1 LSKRFHTLTVVIAVL
16 LVPSLIFAGVQHKFA
31 VSKAVAKDNTV
42 VVPLVVTNEAHLT
55 AIDIPLKF
63 SEGVTLLKVDFDF
76 DDCDVS
82 YFDLKAAN
90 INNAERTVVIG
101 LMPQLS
107 STYKPELKAGVNRV
121 ANLVFEVNDP
131 TVTEV
136 KIETVELKN
145 PDHFLIFVYHDW
157 DQNGIP
163 HIRMESPEF
172 EPVTVALSGLSQ
184 NSGPEVPDV
193 FALNQNYP
201 NPFNPSTEISFD
213 LPVASHVELT
223 IYNVLGQKVETLV
236 DREMEARSHTVTW
249 NADPYS
255 TGVYF
260 YRITA
265 KDFTETKK
273 MLMLK

>member
-1 LSKRFHTLTVVIAVL
+1 MSKRFHTLTVVIAVL
-16 LVPSLIFAGVQHKFA
+16 LVPSLIFAGVQHKFT
-31 VSKAVAKDNTV
+31 VSKAVAKDNAV
-42 VVPLVVTNEAHLT
+42 VVPLVITNEAHLV

-63 SEGVTLLKVDFDF
+63 SEGVTLREVDFDF
-76 DDCDVS
+76 DESRVS

-90 INNAERTVVIG
+90 INNEKRTVVIG
-101 LMPQLS
+101 LLVQMSP
-107 STYKPELKAGVNRV
+107 TYKPELEAGVNRV

-131 TVTEV
+131 SVTEV

-145 PDHFLIFVYHDW
+145 PDHSLIFVYHDW
-157 DQNGIP
+157 DQNGVP

-172 EPVTVALSGLSQ
+172 EPVTVALSGLY
-184 NSGPEVPDV
+184 SGPEVPDV

-213 LPVASHVELT
+213 LPTASHVELT
-223 IYNVLGQKVETLV
+223 IYNILGQKVETLI
-236 DREMEARSHTVTW
+236 DGQMEAKRGHTVTW
-249 NADPYS
+249 DASPYS
-255 TGVYF
+255 SGVYF
-260 YRITA
+260 YRISA

>member
-1 LSKRFHTLTVVIAVL
+1 MSKRFHTLTIVVAVL
-16 LVPSLIFAGVQHKFA
+16 LVPSLIFAGVQHRFA
-31 VSKAVAKDNTV
+31 VSKAVANDNTV
-42 VVPLVVTNEAHLT
+42 VVPLVVTNEAHLV

-63 SEGVTLLKVDFDF
+63 SEGVTLLEVDFDF
-76 DDCDVS
+76 EECQVS

-90 INNAERTVVIG
+90 INNEERTVVIG
-101 LMPQLS
+101 LLPQLS
-107 STYKPELKAGVNRV
+107 ANYKPELKAGVNRV
-121 ANLVFEVNDP
+121 ANLVFEVNNP
-131 TVTEV
+131 SVTEI
-136 KIETVELKN
+136 KIEAVELKN
-145 PDHFLIFVYHDW
+145 PDHSLIFVYHDW
-157 DQNGIP
+157 DQNGVP

-172 EPVTVALSGLSQ
+172 EPVTVALSGLY
-184 NSGPEVPDV
+184 SGPEVPDV

-213 LPVASHVELT
+213 LPTASHVELT
-223 IYNVLGQKVETLV
+223 IYNILGQKVETLV
-236 DREMEARSHTVTW
+236 DGERDAGSHTVTW

>member
-1 LSKRFHTLTVVIAVL
+1 MSKRFHTLTIVIAVL
-16 LVPSLIFAGVQHKFA
+16 LVPSVIFAGAQHKFA
-31 VSKAVAKDNTV
+31 VSKAVAKDNVV

-55 AIDIPLKF
+55 AMDIPLKF
-63 SEGVTLLKVDFDF
+63 SEGVTLREVDFDF
-76 DDCDVS
+76 DESQVS

-90 INNAERTVVIG
+90 INNTERTVVIG
-101 LMPQLS
+101 LLPQLTP
-107 STYKPELKAGVNRV
+107 TYKPELKAGVNRV

-131 TVTEV
+131 TVTEI
-136 KIETVELKN
+136 KIEAIELKN
-145 PDHFLIFVYHDW
+145 PDHFLVFVYHDF

-163 HIRMESPEF
+163 HTRMERPEF

-201 NPFNPSTEISFD
+201 NPFNPSTEISFG
-213 LPVASHVELT
+213 LPVASHVDLT

-236 DREMEARSHTVTW
+236 DREMEAGFHTVTW
-249 NADPYS
+249 NADKVS

-260 YRITA
+260 YRISA
-265 KDFTETKK
+265 NDFTETKK

>member
-1 LSKRFHTLTVVIAVL
+1 MSKRFHTLTIVIAVL
-16 LVPSLIFAGVQHKFA
+16 LVPSVIFAGVQHMFT

-42 VVPLVVTNEAHLT
+42 VVPLVVTNEENLV

-63 SEGVTLLKVDFDF
+63 SEGVTLREVDFENTR
-76 DDCDVS
+76 VS

-101 LMPQLS
+101 LLPQLS
-107 STYKPELKAGVNRV
+107 PTYKPELKAGTGPV

-131 TVTEV
+131 SVTEV
-136 KIETVELKN
+136 KIEAVELKN
-145 PDHFLIFVYHDW
+145 PDHFLIFIYHDF
-157 DQNGIP
+157 DQNGVP

-184 NSGPEVPDV
+184 SSGPEVPDV

-201 NPFNPSTEISFD
+201 NPFNPSTEISFG
-213 LPVASHVELT
+213 LPVASHVDLT

-236 DREMEARSHTVTW
+236 DREMEAGSHTVTW
-249 NADPYS
+249 NADKVS
-255 TGVYF
+255 SGVYF

>member
-16 LVPSLIFAGVQHKFA
+16 LVPSVIFAGVQHKFT

-42 VVPLVVTNEAHLT
+42 VVPLVITNEAHLV

-63 SEGVTLLKVDFDF
+63 SEGVTLREVDFDF
-76 DDCDVS
+76 DESKVS

-90 INNAERTVVIG
+90 INNEERTVVIG
-101 LMPQLS
+101 LLVQMSP
-107 STYKPELKAGVNRV
+107 TYKPELEAGVNRV

-131 TVTEV
+131 SVTEV
-136 KIETVELKN
+136 KIETIELKN

-172 EPVTVALSGLSQ
+172 EPVTVALSGLY
-184 NSGPEVPDV
+184 SGPEVPDV

-223 IYNVLGQKVETLV
+223 IFNILGQKVETLV
-236 DREMEARSHTVTW
+236 DSEMEAKSYTITW
-249 NADPYS
+249 DATPYS
-255 TGVYF
+255 SGVYF
-260 YRITA
+260 YRIVA

>member
-1 LSKRFHTLTVVIAVL
+1 LTVVIAVL
-16 LVPSLIFAGVQHKFA
+16 LVPSLIFAGVQHKFI

-63 SEGVTLLKVDFDF
+63 SEGVTLLEVDFENTR
-76 DDCDVS
+76 VS
-82 YFDLKAAN
+82 YFDVKAAN

-101 LMPQLS
+101 LLPQLS
-107 STYKPELKAGVNRV
+107 ATYKPELEAGTGPV

-131 TVTEV
+131 SVTEV
-136 KIETVELKN
+136 KIEAVELKN

-157 DQNGIP
+157 DQNGVP
-163 HIRMESPEF
+163 HIRMERPEF

-201 NPFNPSTEISFD
+201 NPFNPSTEIAFD

-236 DREMEARSHTVTW
+236 DREMEAGSHTVTW
-249 NADPYS
+249 NADKVS

>member
-1 LSKRFHTLTVVIAVL
+1 MSKRFHTLTVVIAVL
-16 LVPSLIFAGVQHKFA
+16 LVPSVIFAGVQHKFA
-31 VSKAVAKDNTV
+31 VSKAVAQDNTV

-63 SEGVTLLKVDFDF
+63 SEGVTLLEVDFENTR
-76 DDCDVS
+76 VS

-90 INNAERTVVIG
+90 INNEERTVVIG
-101 LMPQLS
+101 LLPQLS
-107 STYKPELKAGVNRV
+107 STYKPELEAGTGPV

-136 KIETVELKN
+136 KIEAVELKN

-172 EPVTVALSGLSQ
+172 EPVTVALSGLY
-184 NSGPEVPDV
+184 SGPEVPDV

-213 LPVASHVELT
+213 LPTASHVELT
-223 IYNVLGQKVETLV
+223 VFNILGQKVETLV
-236 DREMEARSHTVTW
+236 DSEREAGSYTVTW
-249 NADPYS
+249 DASPYS
-255 TGVYF
+255 SGVYF
-260 YRITA
+260 YRISA

>member
-1 LSKRFHTLTVVIAVL
+1 MSKRFHTLTVVIAVL
-16 LVPSLIFAGVQHKFA
+16 LVPSVIFAGVQHKFI

-55 AIDIPLKF
+55 AIGIPLKF
-63 SEGVTLLKVDFDF
+63 SEGVTLLEVDFENTR
-76 DDCDVS
+76 VS

-101 LMPQLS
+101 LLPQLS
-107 STYKPELKAGVNRV
+107 STYKPELEAGTGPV

-131 TVTEV
+131 TVTEI
-136 KIETVELKN
+136 KIEAVELKN
-145 PDHFLIFVYHDW
+145 PDHFLVFVYHDW

-201 NPFNPSTEISFD
+201 NPFNPSTEIAFD
-213 LPVASHVELT
+213 LPVASHVDLT

-236 DREMEARSHTVTW
+236 DREMEAGSHTVTW
-249 NADPYS
+249 NADKVS

-260 YRITA
+260 YRISA

>member
-16 LVPSLIFAGVQHKFA
+16 LVPSVIFAGVQHKFI

-55 AIDIPLKF
+55 AIGIPLKF
-63 SEGVTLLKVDFDF
+63 SEGVTLLEVDFENTR
-76 DDCDVS
+76 VS

-101 LMPQLS
+101 LLPQLS
-107 STYKPELKAGVNRV
+107 STYKPELEAGTGPV

-131 TVTEV
+131 TVTEI
-136 KIETVELKN
+136 KIEAVELKN
-145 PDHFLIFVYHDW
+145 PDHFLVFVYHDW

-201 NPFNPSTEISFD
+201 NPFNPSTEIAFD
-213 LPVASHVELT
+213 LPVASHVDLT

-236 DREMEARSHTVTW
+236 DREMEAGSHTVTW
-249 NADPYS
+249 NADKVS

-260 YRITA
+260 YRISA

>member
-16 LVPSLIFAGVQHKFA
+16 LVPSLIFAGVQHKFI

-63 SEGVTLLKVDFDF
+63 SEGVTLLEVDFENTR
-76 DDCDVS
+76 VS
-82 YFDLKAAN
+82 YFDVKAAN

-101 LMPQLS
+101 LLPQLS
-107 STYKPELKAGVNRV
+107 ATYKPELEAGTGPV

-131 TVTEV
+131 SVTEV
-136 KIETVELKN
+136 KIEAVELKN

-157 DQNGIP
+157 DQNGVP
-163 HIRMESPEF
+163 HIRMERPEF

-201 NPFNPSTEISFD
+201 NPFNPSTEIAFD

-236 DREMEARSHTVTW
+236 DREMEAGSHTVTW
-249 NADPYS
+249 NADKVS

>member
-1 LSKRFHTLTVVIAVL
+1 MSKRFHTLTVVIAVL

-55 AIDIPLKF
+55 AIGIPLKF
-63 SEGVTLLKVDFDF
+63 SEGVTLLEVDFENTR
-76 DDCDVS
+76 VS

-101 LMPQLS
+101 LLPQLS
-107 STYKPELKAGVNRV
+107 STYKPELEAGTGPV

-136 KIETVELKN
+136 KIEAVELKN
-145 PDHFLIFVYHDW
+145 PDHFLVFVYHDW

-201 NPFNPSTEISFD
+201 NPFNPSTEIAFD

-236 DREMEARSHTVTW
+236 DREMEAGSHTVTW
-249 NADPYS
+249 NADRVS

>member
-16 LVPSLIFAGVQHKFA
+16 LVPSLIFAGVQHKFI
-31 VSKAVAKDNTV
+31 VSKAVAKDNAV
-42 VVPLVVTNEAHLT
+42 VVPLVITNEAHLV

-63 SEGVTLLKVDFDF
+63 SEGVTLREVDFDF
-76 DDCDVS
+76 DESRVS

-90 INNAERTVVIG
+90 INNEKRTVVIG
-101 LMPQLS
+101 LLVQMSP
-107 STYKPELKAGVNRV
+107 TYKPELEAGVNRV

-131 TVTEV
+131 SVTEV

-172 EPVTVALSGLSQ
+172 EPVTVALSGLY
-184 NSGPEVPDV
+184 SGPEVPDV

>member
-1 LSKRFHTLTVVIAVL
+1 MSKRFHTLTVVIAVL
-16 LVPSLIFAGVQHKFA
+16 LVPSVIFAGVQHKFT

-42 VVPLVVTNEAHLT
+42 VVPLVITNEAHLV

-63 SEGVTLLKVDFDF
+63 SEGVTLREVDFDF
-76 DDCDVS
+76 DESKVS

-90 INNAERTVVIG
+90 INNEERTVVIG
-101 LMPQLS
+101 LLVQMSP
-107 STYKPELKAGVNRV
+107 TYKPELEAGVNRV

-131 TVTEV
+131 SVTEV
-136 KIETVELKN
+136 KIETIELKN

-163 HIRMESPEF
+163 HIRMERPEF
-172 EPVTVALSGLSQ
+172 EPVTVALSGLY
-184 NSGPEVPDV
+184 SGPEVPDV

-201 NPFNPSTEISFD
+201 NPFNPSTEIAFD
-213 LPVASHVELT
+213 LPTASHVELT
-223 IYNVLGQKVETLV
+223 VFNILGQKVETLV
-236 DREMEARSHTVTW
+236 DSEREAGSYTVTW
-249 NADPYS
+249 DASPYS
-255 TGVYF
+255 SGVYF
-260 YRITA
+260 YRISA

>member
-1 LSKRFHTLTVVIAVL
+1 LTVVIAVL
-16 LVPSLIFAGVQHKFA
+16 LVPSVIFAGVQHKFD

-63 SEGVTLLKVDFDF
+63 SEGVTLLEVDFENTR
-76 DDCDVS
+76 VS

-101 LMPQLS
+101 LLPQLS
-107 STYKPELKAGVNRV
+107 STYKPELEAGTGPV

-131 TVTEV
+131 SVTEV
-136 KIETVELKN
+136 KIEAVELKN
-145 PDHFLIFVYHDW
+145 PDHSLLFVYHDW

-163 HIRMESPEF
+163 HTRMESPEF

-201 NPFNPSTEISFD
+201 NPFNPSTEISFG

-223 IYNVLGQKVETLV
+223 IYNILGQKVETLV
-236 DREMEARSHTVTW
+236 DREMEAGNHTVTW
-249 NADPYS
+249 NADKVS
-255 TGVYF
+255 SGVYF
-260 YRITA
+260 YRIAA

>member
-16 LVPSLIFAGVQHKFA
+16 LVPSVIFAGVQHKFD

-63 SEGVTLLKVDFDF
+63 SEGVTLLEVDFENTR
-76 DDCDVS
+76 VS

-101 LMPQLS
+101 LLPQLS
-107 STYKPELKAGVNRV
+107 STYKPELEAGTGPV

-131 TVTEV
+131 SVTEV
-136 KIETVELKN
+136 KIEAVELKN
-145 PDHFLIFVYHDW
+145 PDHSLLFVYHDW

-163 HIRMESPEF
+163 HTRMESPEF

-201 NPFNPSTEISFD
+201 NPFNPSTEISFG

-223 IYNVLGQKVETLV
+223 IYNILGQKVETLV
-236 DREMEARSHTVTW
+236 DREMEAGNHTVTW
-249 NADPYS
+249 NADKVS
-255 TGVYF
+255 SGVYF
-260 YRITA
+260 YRIAA

>member
-16 LVPSLIFAGVQHKFA
+16 LVPSVIFAGVQHKFT
-31 VSKAVAKDNTV
+31 VSKAVAKDNVV
-42 VVPLVVTNEAHLT
+42 VVPLVITNEAHLV

-63 SEGVTLLKVDFDF
+63 SEGVTLREVDFDF
-76 DDCDVS
+76 DESRVS

-90 INNAERTVVIG
+90 INNEKRTVVIG
-101 LMPQLS
+101 LLVQMSP
-107 STYKPELKAGVNRV
+107 TYKPELEPGVNRV
-121 ANLVFEVNDP
+121 ANLVFEVDDP
-131 TVTEV
+131 SVTEV

-145 PDHFLIFVYHDW
+145 PDHSLIFVYHDW
-157 DQNGIP
+157 DQNGVP

-172 EPVTVALSGLSQ
+172 EPVTVALSGLSP
-184 NSGPEVPDV
+184 SGPEVPDK

-201 NPFNPSTEISFD
+201 NPFNPSTEISFG
-213 LPVASHVELT
+213 LPVASHVDLT

-236 DREMEARSHTVTW
+236 DREMEAGSHTVTW
-249 NADPYS
+249 NADKVS
-255 TGVYF
+255 SGVYF
-260 YRITA
+260 YRITT

>member
-1 LSKRFHTLTVVIAVL
+1 LSKRFHTLTIVIAVL
-16 LVPSLIFAGVQHKFA
+16 LVPSVIFAGVQHKFA
-31 VSKAVAKDNTV
+31 VSKAVAKDNAV
-42 VVPLVVTNEAHLT
+42 VVPLVVTNEAHLV

-63 SEGVTLLKVDFDF
+63 SEGVTLRKVDFDF
-76 DDCDVS
+76 EESKVS
-82 YFDLKAAN
+82 YFDLKVGN
-90 INNAERTVVIG
+90 INNTERTVVIG
-101 LMPQLS
+101 LLPQL
-107 STYKPELKAGVNRV
+107 TPNYKPPLDAGENRI

-131 TVTEV
+131 SVTEI
-136 KIETVELKN
+136 KIETIELKN
-145 PDHFLIFVYHDW
+145 PDHFLTFVYHDF

-184 NSGPEVPDV
+184 SGGPEVPDV

-201 NPFNPSTEISFD
+201 NPFNPTTEISFA
-213 LPVASHVELT
+213 LPVASHVDLT

-236 DREMEARSHTVTW
+236 DREMEAGFHTVTW

-260 YRITA
+260 YRISA
-265 KDFTETKK
+265 NEFTETKK
-273 MLMLK
+273 MIMLK

>member
-1 LSKRFHTLTVVIAVL
+1 MSKRFHTLTVVIAVL
-16 LVPSLIFAGVQHKFA
+16 LVPSLIFAGVQHKFI

-63 SEGVTLLKVDFDF
+63 SEGVTLLEVDFENTR
-76 DDCDVS
+76 VS
-82 YFDLKAAN
+82 YFDVKAAN

-101 LMPQLS
+101 LLPQLS
-107 STYKPELKAGVNRV
+107 ATYKPELEAGTGPV

-131 TVTEV
+131 SVTEV
-136 KIETVELKN
+136 KIEAVELKN

-157 DQNGIP
+157 DQNGVP
-163 HIRMESPEF
+163 HIRMERPEF

-201 NPFNPSTEISFD
+201 NPFNPSTEIAFD

-236 DREMEARSHTVTW
+236 DREMEAGSHTVTW
-249 NADPYS
+249 NADKVS